1 MTPLDATDVQLIDLA
16 QHHFPLVREPYK
28 AIAKKLGI
36 SEDETICRMQ
46 RLVAEGI
53 VRDIGPVFDLTA
65 LGFASTLIAL
75 KVPSEGVD
83 HAAAII
89 NGNAGVSH
97 NYEREGE
104 YNIWF
109 TLTAP
114 TPEELAAVLNE
125 LLNSIRPEKL
135 LNVPVRR
142 VLKLRTNF
150 LASQS

>member
-1 MTPLDATDVQLIDLA
+1 MPSLDATDVQLIDLV
-16 QHHFPLVREPYK
+16 QHHFPLVLEPYK

-36 SEDETICRMQ
+36 SEDETLFRMR

-75 KVPSEGVD
+75 RVPSVGVD

-89 NGNAGVSH
+89 NGNTGVSH

-104 YNIWF
+104 YNLWF

-114 TPEELAAVLNE
+114 SPEELAAALDE
-125 LLNSIRPEKL
+125 ILHSIQPEKSL
-135 LNVPVRR
+135 SVPVRR
-142 VLKLRTNF
+142 VLKLRTKF

>member
-1 MTPLDATDVQLIDLA
+1 VSYLDTIDVELIDLA

-28 AIAKKLGI
+28 AIAKKLSI
-36 SEDETICRMQ
+36 SEDEVLSRMR

-104 YNIWF
+104 YNLWF

-114 TPEELAAVLNE
+114 SPEELAAALNE
-125 LLNSIRPEKL
+125 IVHSIQPEKS